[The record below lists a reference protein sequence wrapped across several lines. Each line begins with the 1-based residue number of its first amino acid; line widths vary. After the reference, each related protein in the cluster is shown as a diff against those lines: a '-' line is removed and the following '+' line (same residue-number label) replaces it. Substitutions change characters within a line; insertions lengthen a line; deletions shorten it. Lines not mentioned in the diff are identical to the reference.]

1 MALHWFFLRFSVTL
15 LNTLLV
21 TFGITSIIEAGI
33 QWTWTA
39 DFHRMESTYAAVRW
53 KLGPLFLSL
62 TDVVTLGFA
71 LGAGARHV
79 GGAALHR
86 PGKAIRATTE
96 DAPIA
101 AAFGVNEKLLGYLV
115 SGLAAAVAAVAGLCL
130 ALNHTLAPVQIYAWM
145 GVVFAAVMM
154 GGLGRPLGPLV
165 AGIVIGVSEAIT
177 MAVTAP
183 TWAPLVS
190 FSLLIAILLSGRRD
204 FHEAALAVLAAGACS
219 GAVPFSVCRLST
231 SRSSTWCCS
240 AIVLATSWN
249 LLSGYSG
256 YFSFGHGAFF
266 GVGVYTTA
274 TLAAQ
279 LDWPFLWTLPAAG
292 AVAACS
298 VSRSARW
305 RSACRRCAPNCS
317 RC

>member
-1 MALHWFFLRFSVTL
+1 LPSATLLGQSVLSGVFIGALYGLLGLGLSLSWGMLRQVNLAHFALAFLGGYLTFQASGRLDPFVTLAVVAPLFFLLGMALHWFLVRFSVTL

-21 TFGITSIIEAGI
+21 TFGLTSIIEAGI
-33 QWTWTA
+33 QWFWTA

-53 KLGPLFLSL
+53 KLGPVFVSL

-71 LGAGARHV
+71 LTLSLGMWAVLRYTD
-79 GGAALHR
+79 L
-86 PGKAIRATTE
+86 GKAMRATTE

-154 GGLGRPLGPLV
+154 GGLGSPIGPLV
-165 AGIVIGVSEAIT
+165 AGIIIGVSEALT

-190 FSLLIAILLSGRRD
+190 FSLLIGI
-204 FHEAALAVLAAGACS
+204 
-219 GAVPFSVCRLST
+219 
-231 SRSSTWCCS
+231 
-240 AIVLATSWN
+240 IVLR
-249 LLSGYSG
+249 
-256 YFSFGHGAFF
+256 
-266 GVGVYTTA
+266 
-274 TLAAQ
+274 
-279 LDWPFLWTLPAAG
+279 P
-292 AVAACS
+292 
-298 VSRSARW
+298 SRF
-305 RSACRRCAPNCS
+305 
-317 RC
+317 